1 VPTPENAACK
11 NLVWREAG
19 YYRCS
24 LPNGHQGPCVP
35 DPFHLEHDEEMAR
48 RLLAEL
54 DLRKQQAVSRGR

>member
-1 VPTPENAACK
+1 MTAACK

-24 LPNGHQGPCVP
+24 LPEAHLTTCVP
-35 DPFHLEHDEEMAR
+35 DPAHVMHDEQMAR

-54 DLRKQQAVSRGR
+54 DLRREMAVRHAK